1 MLKTKFLELKIWTDQ
16 SKIITDQNSKVAIL
30 LADKIYKMERDIEA
44 ELIASEK
51 GVIEALYDSMHFK
64 DGEKGLSKEEFK
76 TFLARLP
83 KKYKERFKFDLGFNF
98 DQEAGDDGVLDRR
111 ELDRFMEQ
119 TIREIALEDEA
130 RNVPIAKQINNNVED
145 DVERVNVPLTGE
157 SNNNNGENTEE
168 TNE

>member
-1 MLKTKFLELKIWTDQ
+1 MKSKFLELKVFTDQ
-16 SKIITDQNSKVAIL
+16 SKIITDQNSKLAIL
-30 LADKIYKMERDIEA
+30 FADKIYKLERDIEA

-51 GVIEALYDSMHFK
+51 GVIEALYDSMHLK
-64 DGEKGLSKEEFK
+64 DKQKGLSEEEFK

-98 DQEAGDDGVLDRR
+98 DQEAGSDGVLDRK
-111 ELDRFMEQ
+111 ELDGFMEQ

-157 SNNNNGENTEE
+157 KNGEGAAE